1 VSVLVGIWQHRR
13 GRLGL
18 VLSVL
23 LIVTAL
29 GADLLASHLP
39 LAVRI
44 DGRTFYF
51 PAVSRPAELNGQTQQ
66 SLSERA
72 EWMVRTP
79 IHFGPN
85 QTFAGSQVQEGP
97 APWGPSREHPF
108 GTDEVG
114 RDVLARMVHGTRV
127 SLFVG
132 LMAMAICLLIGLLLG
147 TLAGWYGGWVD
158 ALVSRLTEVM
168 LSFPTL
174 FFFLAVLGL
183 MRVSSLWPL
192 VLVLGMTR
200 WTDISRLAR
209 AEVLRLRGLDFVSAS
224 RALGLSNA
232 RVLLVHVVPNA
243 LGPVLVA
250 ATFGVASAILIESAL
265 SFLGLGAPP
274 PTASWGEL
282 LTQAHRYLIHP
293 SAWWLAVFPGL
304 AIAGSVI
311 AIHLLGEGLRAALE
325 RR

>member
-1 VSVLVGIWQHRR
+1 
-13 GRLGL
+13 
-18 VLSVL
+18 
-23 LIVTAL
+23 
-29 GADLLASHLP
+29 
-39 LAVRI
+39 
-44 DGRTFYF
+44 
-51 PAVSRPAELNGQTQQ
+51 
-66 SLSERA
+66 
-72 EWMVRTP
+72 
-79 IHFGPN
+79 
-85 QTFAGSQVQEGP
+85 
-97 APWGPSREHPF
+97 
-108 GTDEVG
+108 
-114 RDVLARMVHGTRV
+114 
-127 SLFVG
+127 
-132 LMAMAICLLIGLLLG
+132 LLG

-192 VLVLGMTR
+192 VLVLGFTR
-200 WTDISRLAR
+200 WTDISRLTR
-209 AEVLRLRGLDFVSAS
+209 AEVLRLRGLEFVAAS

-232 RVLLVHVVPNA
+232 RVLWAHVVPNA

-282 LTQAHRYLIHP
+282 LTQAHRYLTHP
-293 SAWWLAVFPGL
+293 AAWWLAVFPGL

-311 AIHLLGEGLRAALE
+311 AIHLLGEGLRSALE
-325 RR
+325 RRA